1 MTAVD
6 AILSIPA
13 VFWGVVVG
21 SFFSILGVYLTNIFT
36 IKKSRE
42 TFKSN
47 LKRDTFSQC
56 IEGAFAATSVIGSL
70 VDLNTE
76 DYDINNEYKLSMRK
90 M

>member
-36 IKKSRE
+36 IRNRE
-42 TFKSN
+42 
-47 LKRDTFSQC
+47 
-56 IEGAFAATSVIGSL
+56 
-70 VDLNTE
+70 
-76 DYDINNEYKLSMRK
+76 KLSNQT
-90 M
+90 